1 MLAATASS
9 LALPEQLA
17 QQAADAVR
25 ELLAEAAVENTTRSY
40 TSALRYWAGWHAT
53 RYGIELALP
62 VPEATVLQF
71 VVDHVQ
77 RRSTEGELTWE
88 LPPAVDQAL
97 VAAGLKAKLGPWTL
111 ATVRHRV
118 AVLSTA
124 HRLKQVANPC
134 EQPAIRTVLS
144 RAPRAAV
151 KRGERPR
158 KKTAITLPELE
169 AMLATCDDSL
179 EGIRDRALLC
189 FGFASGGRRR
199 SEIAA
204 ADLRDLRRIGEAG
217 YIYRLEHSKTQQAG
231 VTACSTPDKPVL
243 DRAALALQDWLEAAG
258 ITEGAIFR
266 RLWKQRV
273 GPALSPA
280 AVGEIVQR
288 RARLAGLEGDFG
300 GHSLRSGFVT
310 EASRQGVALPAI
322 MQLTEHRTALL
333 LKVGGVD
340 STPSQP
346 TNIYRF
352 KSRSGANTWITFPVA
367 SRNSM
372 APCPSSVTVIRTL
385 GWLSPSA
392 RAIAGVPSEPTLSLM
407 RVGVFTP
414 GMSRLPIPG
423 SRISAG
429 A

>member
-1 MLAATASS
+1 MNNNYALPTLAQPAPG

-17 QQAADAVR
+17 HQAQEAVR
-25 ELLAEAAVENTTRSY
+25 ELLAEAAAANTTRSY
-40 TSALRYWAGWHAT
+40 ATALRYWAGWHAA

-62 VPEATVLQF
+62 VSESVVLQF

-77 RRSTEGELTWE
+77 RRSADGELVCE

-111 ATVRHRV
+111 STVRHRV

-134 EQPAIRTVLS
+134 EQPAVRTILS
-144 RAPRAAV
+144 RAARAAV

-158 KKTAITLPELE
+158 KKTAITLAELE

-179 EGIRDRALLC
+179 EGLRDRALLC

-204 ADLRDLRRIGEAG
+204 ADLRDLRRIGDQG

-231 VTACSTPDKPVL
+231 VTASSTPDKPVL
-243 DRAALALQDWLEAAG
+243 DRAALALEDWLKASG

-266 RLWKQRV
+266 RLWNQRV

-310 EASRQGVALPAI
+310 EASRQGVSLPAI
-322 MQLTEHRTALL
+322 MQLTEHRA
-333 LKVGGVD
+333 VSSVMGYF
-340 STPSQP
+340 Q
-346 TNIYRF
+346 
-352 KSRSGANTWITFPVA
+352 SGAADNNPA
-367 SRNSM
+367 AR
-372 APCPSSVTVIRTL
+372 L
-385 GWLSPSA
+385 LDDSP
-392 RAIAGVPSEPTLSLM
+392 
-407 RVGVFTP
+407 
-414 GMSRLPIPG
+414 RLDTSTESDNP
-423 SRISAG
+423 
-429 A
+429 

>member
-1 MLAATASS
+1 
-9 LALPEQLA
+9 
-17 QQAADAVR
+17 
-25 ELLAEAAVENTTRSY
+25 LLAEAAAENTTRSY
-40 TSALRYWAGWHAT
+40 TSALRYWAGWHAA

-62 VPEATVLQF
+62 VPEAIVLQF

-77 RRSTEGELTWE
+77 RRSTDGELAWE
-88 LPPAVDQAL
+88 LPPAVDQGL
-97 VAAGLKAKLGPWTL
+97 VAAGLKAKVGPWTL

-124 HRLKQVANPC
+124 HRLKHLANPC

-144 RAPRAAV
+144 RAARAAV

-158 KKTAITLPELE
+158 RKTAITLAELE

-231 VTACSTPDKPVL
+231 VTATSTPDKPVL
-243 DRAALALQDWLEAAG
+243 DRAALALQDWLDAAG

-266 RLWKQRV
+266 RLWKQRI

-322 MQLTEHRTALL
+322 MQLTEHRS
-333 LKVGGVD
+333 V
-340 STPSQP
+340 
-346 TNIYRF
+346 
-352 KSRSGANTWITFPVA
+352 
-367 SRNSM
+367 
-372 APCPSSVTVIRTL
+372 SSVVGYFQAGNATA
-385 GWLSPSA
+385 SPAA
-392 RAIAGVPSEPTLSLM
+392 RLLEDG
-407 RVGVFTP
+407 
-414 GMSRLPIPG
+414 
-423 SRISAG
+423 
-429 A
+429 

>member
-1 MLAATASS
+1 MNDKSTSAALIQTVHQ
-9 LALPEQLA
+9 LVLPEQLA

-25 ELLAEAAVENTTRSY
+25 ELLAEAAAENTTRSY
-40 TSALRYWAGWHAT
+40 TSALRYWAGWHAA
-53 RYGIELALP
+53 RYGIELMLP
-62 VPEATVLQF
+62 VHEATVLQF

-77 RRSTEGELTWE
+77 RRSTEGEMTWE
-88 LPPAVDQAL
+88 LPMVTDQAL

-111 ATVRHRV
+111 STVRHRV

-124 HRLKQVANPC
+124 HRLKQLTNPC

-144 RAPRAAV
+144 RAARAAV

-204 ADLRDLRRIGEAG
+204 ADLRDLRRIGDQG

-231 VTACSTPDKPVL
+231 VTASSTPDKPVL
-243 DRAALALQDWLEAAG
+243 DRAALALEDWLTAAE

-266 RLWKQRV
+266 RLWKQRL

-288 RARLAGLEGDFG
+288 RARLAGLEGNFG

-310 EASRQGVALPAI
+310 EASRQGISLPAI
-322 MQLTEHRTALL
+322 MQMTEHRA
-333 LKVGGVD
+333 V
-340 STPSQP
+340 
-346 TNIYRF
+346 
-352 KSRSGANTWITFPVA
+352 
-367 SRNSM
+367 
-372 APCPSSVTVIRTL
+372 SSVIGYVQT
-385 GWLSPSA
+385 GSA
-392 RAIAGVPSEPTLSLM
+392 FANPAA
-407 RVGVFTP
+407 
-414 GMSRLPIPG
+414 RLLEDV
-423 SRISAG
+423 
-429 A
+429 

>member
-1 MLAATASS
+1 M
-9 LALPEQLA
+9 
-17 QQAADAVR
+17 
-25 ELLAEAAVENTTRSY
+25 
-40 TSALRYWAGWHAT
+40 
-53 RYGIELALP
+53 
-62 VPEATVLQF
+62 
-71 VVDHVQ
+71 
-77 RRSTEGELTWE
+77 
-88 LPPAVDQAL
+88 
-97 VAAGLKAKLGPWTL
+97 AAGLKAKLGPWTL
-111 ATVRHRV
+111 ATARHRV

-124 HRLKQVANPC
+124 HRLKQATNPC
-134 EQPAIRTVLS
+134 EQPAIRTLLS
-144 RAPRAAV
+144 RAARAAV

-169 AMLATCDDSL
+169 ALLATCDDSL
-179 EGIRDRALLC
+179 KVIRDRALLC

-231 VTACSTPDKPVL
+231 VTANSTPDKPVL
-243 DRAALALQDWLEAAG
+243 DRAALALQDWLDAAG

-322 MQLTEHRTALL
+322 MALTEHRA
-333 LKVGGVD
+333 V
-340 STPSQP
+340 
-346 TNIYRF
+346 
-352 KSRSGANTWITFPVA
+352 
-367 SRNSM
+367 
-372 APCPSSVTVIRTL
+372 SSVVGYFQT
-385 GWLSPSA
+385 GSA
-392 RAIAGVPSEPTLSLM
+392 ANNPAA
-407 RVGVFTP
+407 
-414 GMSRLPIPG
+414 RLLED
-423 SRISAG
+423 
-429 A
+429 